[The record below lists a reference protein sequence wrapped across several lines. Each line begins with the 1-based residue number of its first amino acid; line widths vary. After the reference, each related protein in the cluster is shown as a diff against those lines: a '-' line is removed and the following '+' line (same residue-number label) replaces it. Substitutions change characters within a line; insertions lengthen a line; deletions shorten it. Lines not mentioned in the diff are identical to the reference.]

1 MGLRVLSVPIVPEF
15 LRAPGPGFSLHI
27 ILKGSWQAAPGTQR
41 AGMQGPCPQWTKDSL
56 LDSNLS
62 RYFCDLQKY
71 LHLAW
76 AWSHRRP
83 FRR

>member
-41 AGMQGPCPQWTKDSL
+41 AGMWGPCPQWTKDSL

-62 RYFCDLQKY
+62 RCFCDLQKY